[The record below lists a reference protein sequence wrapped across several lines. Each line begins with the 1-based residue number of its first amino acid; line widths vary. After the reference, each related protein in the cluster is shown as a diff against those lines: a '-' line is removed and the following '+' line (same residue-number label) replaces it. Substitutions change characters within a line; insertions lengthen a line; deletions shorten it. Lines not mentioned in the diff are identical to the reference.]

1 MIAILTLLVVV
12 TCSMLIT
19 RVVTTALV
27 LTGLSHESARFQARS
42 AFSGVGFTK
51 SESEAIVSH
60 PVRRRII
67 MLAMLWGNI
76 GIASVLA
83 TAIMSFMSAARAEHW
98 WKHGVLLAAGLVLLW
113 WLASSRRVERW
124 LTRAISNGLRR
135 WTRLDVKDYVA
146 LLQLQNGYAVSE
158 MKVEPSDWLAG
169 QDLQGAAL
177 TREGVLVLGI
187 QKPDGSFIGAPRGDN
202 RIEVDD
208 ILVLYAP
215 IRRLQ
220 ELDQR
225 RAGPPGEEAHEEAV
239 EEHREEQAEEAAGGQ
254 AVPP

>member
-1 MIAILTLLVVV
+1 M
-12 TCSMLIT
+12 
-19 RVVTTALV
+19 
-27 LTGLSHESARFQARS
+27 
-42 AFSGVGFTK
+42 GF
-51 SESEAIVSH
+51 
-60 PVRRRII
+60 
-67 MLAMLWGNI
+67 
-76 GIASVLA
+76 
-83 TAIMSFMSAARAEHW
+83 
-98 WKHGVLLAAGLVLLW
+98 AG
-113 WLASSRRVERW
+113 
-124 LTRAISNGLRR
+124 GPQ
-135 WTRLDVKDYVA
+135 LDVKDYVA